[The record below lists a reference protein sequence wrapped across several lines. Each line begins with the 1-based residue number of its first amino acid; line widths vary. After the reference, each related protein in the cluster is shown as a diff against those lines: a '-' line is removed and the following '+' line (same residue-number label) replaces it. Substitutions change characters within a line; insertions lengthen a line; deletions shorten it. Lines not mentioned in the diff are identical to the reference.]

1 MKRIILLLIIVG
13 TFAFQ
18 GCAGPEGPQGATGYS
33 AEAEVFKVTA
43 SFSAFNNFE
52 RLVTLN
58 PPILNSDMVLVY
70 RLFDVV
76 NGTDVWRSLPQTV
89 YLTQGELDYNFD
101 FTRNDINIFLD
112 SDFDLTTL
120 GSAWT
125 QSQVFRVVII
135 PGYLSNRNSSTIDF
149 SNYNEVVKRYA
160 ITESQIKTIKN

>member
-1 MKRIILLLIIVG
+1 MKRILLMLAIVG

-18 GCAGPEGPQGATGYS
+18 GCTVKDEIQVNNL
-33 AEAEVFKVTA
+33 AEVFEVTT
-43 SFSAFNNFE
+43 SFSAANNYS
-52 RLVTLN
+52 RIITLN
-58 PPILNSDMVLVY
+58 PPIYSSDMVLVY
-70 RLFDVV
+70 RLFDVI
-76 NGTDVWRSLPQTV
+76 NGEDVWRTLPQTV
-89 YLTQGELDYNFD
+89 YLLQGELDYNFD

>member
-1 MKRIILLLIIVG
+1 MLAIVG

-18 GCAGPEGPQGATGYS
+18 GCTVKDEIQVNNL
-33 AEAEVFKVTA
+33 AEVFEVTT
-43 SFSAFNNFE
+43 SFSAANNYS
-52 RLVTLN
+52 RIITLN
-58 PPILNSDMVLVY
+58 PPIYSSDMVLVY
-70 RLFDVV
+70 RLFDVI
-76 NGTDVWRSLPQTV
+76 NGEDVWRTLPQTV
-89 YLTQGELDYNFD
+89 YLLQGELDYNFD

-120 GSAWT
+120 GSTWT

-149 SNYNEVVKRYA
+149 SNYNEVVKRYN

>member
-1 MKRIILLLIIVG
+1 MLAIVG

-18 GCAGPEGPQGATGYS
+18 GCTVKDEIQVNNL
-33 AEAEVFKVTA
+33 AEDFEVTT
-43 SFSAFNNFE
+43 SFSAANNYS
-52 RLVTLN
+52 RIITLN
-58 PPILNSDMVLVY
+58 PPIYSSDMVLVY
-70 RLFDVV
+70 RLFDVI
-76 NGTDVWRSLPQTV
+76 NGEDVWRTLPQTV
-89 YLTQGELDYNFD
+89 YLPQGELDYNFD

>member
-1 MKRIILLLIIVG
+1 MKRILLMLAIVG
-13 TFAFQ
+13 TFAFL
-18 GCAGPEGPQGATGYS
+18 GCTVKDEIQVNNLAVVF
-33 AEAEVFKVTA
+33 EVTT
-43 SFSAFNNFE
+43 SFSAANNYS
-52 RLVTLN
+52 RIITLN
-58 PPILNSDMVLVY
+58 PPIYSSDMVLVY

-76 NGTDVWRSLPQTV
+76 NGEDVWRTLPQAV
-89 YLTQGELDYNFD
+89 YLPQGELDYNFD

-135 PGYLSNRNSSTIDF
+135 SGYFSNKNSSSVDF